1 MDNNPK
7 DRKQIEQEV
16 RTILSFHVG
25 KQNPVS
31 RWELVERIFGHEAAA
46 DRGNNNPFDRQI
58 RTIIERYREVDFI
71 CSSSGQAGYWL
82 AADMSDVE
90 IIVNDYV
97 DRARTME
104 EKARNLKKRG
114 VEKFGPQIEL
124 FKVN

>member
-1 MDNNPK
+1 M
-7 DRKQIEQEV
+7 
-16 RTILSFHVG
+16 
-25 KQNPVS
+25 
-31 RWELVERIFGHEAAA
+31 
-46 DRGNNNPFDRQI
+46 
-58 RTIIERYREVDFI
+58 DFI